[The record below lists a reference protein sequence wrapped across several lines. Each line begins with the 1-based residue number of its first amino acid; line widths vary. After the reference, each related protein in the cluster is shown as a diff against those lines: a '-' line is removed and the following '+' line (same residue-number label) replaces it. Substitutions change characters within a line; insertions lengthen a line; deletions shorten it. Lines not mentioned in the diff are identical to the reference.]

1 MRRELVIAGQRVGAG
16 NPCFVIGE
24 AGVNHNGDLDLA
36 LKLVDVAAT
45 ADASAVKFQTFNA
58 AKLVSRNAPMAKY
71 QIQNVGAEHPQYDM
85 LRPLELT
92 RTMHVALSEKARLT
106 GVLFLSTPFDEES
119 VDLLDGLGMPAFKI
133 GSGDL
138 THLPLLRHV
147 ARKGKPMIVSTGMSR
162 LGEVETALQTI
173 EAEGNDQVV
182 LLHCVSSYPAHPA
195 DVNLRAMATMAAAFG
210 VPVGYSD
217 HTIGIEVALAA
228 VALGA
233 TVIEKHIT
241 LDRTLPG
248 PDHVASLEPPELAAM
263 IRGIRAVEAALGDG
277 VKRPVEA
284 EKNTAEVA
292 RRSLVA
298 AITLPSG
305 ALISREH
312 VAILRPGNG
321 MPPSMLPQL
330 IGRRLRVPIEQGCL
344 FAPEMLD

>member
-1 MRRELVIAGQRVGAG
+1 MRRELVIAGQRIGAG

-58 AKLVSRNAPMAKY
+58 AKLASRNAPMAKY
-71 QIQNVGAEHPQYDM
+71 QIQNVGAELPQYDM

-92 RTMHVALSEKARLT
+92 REMHVALSEKSRLT

-119 VDLLDGLGMPAFKI
+119 VDLLDDLGMPAFKI

-138 THLPLLRHV
+138 TNLPLLRHI

-195 DVNLRAMATMAAAFG
+195 DVNLRAMATMAAAFC

-228 VALGA
+228 AALGA
-233 TVIEKHIT
+233 AVIEKHIT

-248 PDHVASLEPPELAAM
+248 PDHVVSLEPADFSAM
-263 IRGIRAVEAALGDG
+263 IRGIRCVESALGDG
-277 VKRPVEA
+277 RKRPTEA
-284 EKNTAEVA
+284 ERNTAVVA
-292 RRSLVA
+292 RRSIVA
-298 AITLPSG
+298 ANDLRQGTTL
-305 ALISREH
+305 ALEH
-312 VAILRPGNG
+312 IVIQRPGTG
-321 MPPSMLPQL
+321 LEPAMLPHL
-330 IGRRLRVPIEQGCL
+330 MGRRLRVDVAAGSL
-344 FAPEMLD
+344 LSWEMFS